1 MASARAAFARQAW
14 GDAHALLS
22 AAAPDLGPEDLE
34 RLAVAAYLVGL
45 DDESTAAWE
54 RAHGAWARLGEADRA
69 ARCAGWL
76 GLGLLLRGEVAR
88 AGGWFARAT
97 RLLDEAGLDSASRGY
112 LQVPA
117 ALEALERGD
126 VAAAEDLADAAVA
139 TARRFDDPDLLAL
152 GVLTRGEA
160 ALARGDTATGMR
172 LLDEVMVAVTAGE
185 VAPVPAGIVYC
196 AVVDACMRV
205 SDLRRAAEWTGAF
218 GSWCAA
224 QPDLVPYRGQCL
236 VHRSQVLQARGD
248 WAAAEEAAERATHHL
263 AEPAHPA
270 LGLALY
276 QRGELHR
283 LRGEATAA
291 ERAYRAASA
300 HGREPAPGLALLR
313 LGQGRVAAAV
323 AAVRRMVDEGRG
335 QLGHPQVLAAA
346 VDVLLAAGDVAAARA
361 AADELAGL
369 AGTREL
375 PLLDA
380 LAAAATGAVLLAEGE
395 PVAALPRLRGACA
408 GWRALDVP
416 YEEARARLQVG
427 LACRALG
434 DTDAA
439 DLEIGAARATFE
451 RLAARPDLARLDRLT
466 AGGRPGAGT
475 LSAREREVLRL
486 VATGRTNREI
496 ASALVISEHTVGRHL
511 QNIFAKLGLSSRAA
525 ATAYAYEHDLA

>member
-1 MASARAAFARQAW
+1 MTGPVASARAAFARQAW

-380 LAAAATGAVLLAEGE
+380 LAAATGAVLLAEGE

-475 LSAREREVLRL
+475 LTAREREVLRL
-486 VATGRTNREI
+486 VATGRTNR
-496 ASALVISEHTVGRHL
+496 
-511 QNIFAKLGLSSRAA
+511 
-525 ATAYAYEHDLA
+525 

>member
-1 MASARAAFARQAW
+1 
-14 GDAHALLS
+14 
-22 AAAPDLGPEDLE
+22 
-34 RLAVAAYLVGL
+34 
-45 DDESTAAWE
+45 TA
-54 RAHGAWARLGEADRA
+54 
-69 ARCAGWL
+69 
-76 GLGLLLRGEVAR
+76 
-88 AGGWFARAT
+88 
-97 RLLDEAGLDSASRGY
+97 
-112 LQVPA
+112 
-117 ALEALERGD
+117 
-126 VAAAEDLADAAVA
+126 
-139 TARRFDDPDLLAL
+139 
-152 GVLTRGEA
+152 
-160 ALARGDTATGMR
+160 GMR

-291 ERAYRAASA
+291 
-300 HGREPAPGLALLR
+300 GRGPAPGLALLR

-451 RLAARPDLARLDRLT
+451 RLGARPDLARLDRLT

-475 LSAREREVLRL
+475 LTAR
-486 VATGRTNREI
+486 
-496 ASALVISEHTVGRHL
+496 
-511 QNIFAKLGLSSRAA
+511 
-525 ATAYAYEHDLA
+525 